1 MKTSRKEEILE
12 VAAGLFR
19 ERGYSA
25 VSMRDIASAL
35 DIKAASLYNHISG
48 KQEILAGLI
57 LPIAEEFTSGM
68 EMVLKENTSSLEK
81 IKKLIEQQIDI
92 TLRHSEAMATVNN
105 DWMHLEGK
113 SGASFEKMRDD
124 YEENFRSIIKEG
136 IDKNEFNPVHPEI
149 ILFSILSTLRNLYLW
164 HEKRGKLDVNIL
176 KRDMVAVLI
185 NGIAQNSSVKIK
197 K

>member
-1 MKTSRKEEILE
+1 MKTSRKEEILQ

-48 KQEILAGLI
+48 KQEIIAGLI

-113 SGASFEKMRDD
+113 SGVSFEKMRDD